1 MLNLDQNLFFKIY
14 LPLFIMNQIYRN
26 EIVLKYLFA
35 KALPYAQY
43 SKFKVLW
50 YAFE

>member
-1 MLNLDQNLFFKIY
+1 
-14 LPLFIMNQIYRN
+14 MNQIYRN
-26 EIVLKYLFA
+26 KIVLKYLFT

-50 YAFE
+50 YAFEWKKKKGVSKLTTQSL